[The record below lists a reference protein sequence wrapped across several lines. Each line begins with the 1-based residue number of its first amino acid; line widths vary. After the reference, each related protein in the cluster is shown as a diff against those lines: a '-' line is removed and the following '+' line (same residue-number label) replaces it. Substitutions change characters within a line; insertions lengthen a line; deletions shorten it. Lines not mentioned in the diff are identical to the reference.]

1 VSDSDRVRIEIRE
14 GVADVRLNRPE
25 KLNALDLPMFEGLVE
40 AARSLGGDPAL
51 RAVVLSGE
59 GRAFCAGL
67 DFASFQAMSG
77 SGAARA
83 GGRNLFERDGAS
95 PANLAQRAAWA
106 WTELPVPVVAAVH
119 GVAYGGGLQIALG
132 ADIRFVAPD
141 ARLSILEIRWGLVPD
156 MSGTQ
161 TLRRLA
167 RLDVVKELAFT
178 GRVVAGSEAVELGLA
193 THVAEDPRAAALA
206 LAREIATKSPD
217 AIRATKRL
225 LDASGVVSVEEG
237 LRLEEKL
244 QASLVGRPNQV
255 EAVRANLEKREPR
268 FRDPSA

>member
-1 VSDSDRVRIEIRE
+1 MSDSDRVRIEIRD

-25 KLNALDLPMFEGLVE
+25 KLNALDLAMFEGLVR
-40 AARSLGGDPAL
+40 AARELAAEPRL

-59 GRAFCAGL
+59 GRAFSAGL
-67 DFASFQAMSG
+67 DFASFQAMAG
-77 SGAARA
+77 PVGRGAATRS
-83 GGRNLFERDGAS
+83 LFERDGSS
-95 PANLAQRAAWA
+95 PANFAQQAAWA
-106 WTELPVPVVAAVH
+106 WTEVPVPVLAALH

-132 ADIRFVAPD
+132 ADLRIVAPD
-141 ARLSILEIRWGLVPD
+141 ARLSILEIKWGLVPD

-178 GRVVAGSEAVELGLA
+178 GRVVSGREAVELGLA
-193 THVAEDPRAAALA
+193 TRVAEAPRDAAFE
-206 LAREIATKSPD
+206 LAREIATRSPD

-225 LDASGVVSVEEG
+225 FDTSGVVGVEEG

-255 EAVRANLEKREPR
+255 EAVKANLEKREPR
-268 FRDPSA
+268 FRDPS